1 LQETLSI
8 ISNIKHNGL
17 VNVTLLDE
25 TRHYFG
31 GYYHVKV
38 LAFCDVPLLE
48 SYFNCS
54 TDFLDAR
61 SRMGES
67 VRFERV
73 LEKMA
78 VPQDEIESVRSRLVF
93 AFNETALAYL
103 AAPDFAERFVLRA
116 YQKLIN
122 KSVRSHSVGV

>member
-1 LQETLSI
+1 MQKTSSI
-8 ISNIKHNGL
+8 ISTNKLNDF
-17 VNVTLLDE
+17 VNVTLYDE

-31 GYYHVKV
+31 GYFHVKV
-38 LAFCDVPLLE
+38 LAYCDVPICE
-48 SYFNCS
+48 SFFDIL

-61 SRMGES
+61 SRLGES

-78 VPQDEIESVRSRLVF
+78 VPQDEIEAERSRLVE
-93 AFNETALAYL
+93 AFYKTTLAYL
-103 AAPDFAERFVLRA
+103 AAPDFAERLVLST

-122 KSVRSHSVGV
+122 KSARPYSDRV